1 MVHFNWLQLNEMVG
15 HHYIHVA
22 TAILVTLLL
31 IVFAFIANRKLKKSQ
46 KSNIAPADKFSVRGV
61 AELFTEVIVNLSD
74 MVLGPENR
82 KYVPLFGSI
91 FLYVLFNNLM
101 GMVPGM
107 TPATDNVNT
116 TVAVG
121 IFSFLAYNYFGLR
134 EGGLHYLKH
143 FLGPVIWLA
152 WLMLPL
158 EIVSHLVRPMS
169 LGLRL
174 MGNMQGDHTV
184 IGIFLELAPWG
195 VPIIFYGMGL
205 LVSVIQSF
213 VFTLL
218 SMVYLSM
225 AVAHEEH

>member
-1 MVHFNWLQLNEMVG
+1 MTHFNWLQLIESVG
-15 HHYIHVA
+15 HHYIHIA
-22 TAILVTLLL
+22 TALLVTVIL
-31 IVFAFIANRKLKKSQ
+31 IVFAFVAKVQLTKAQ
-46 KSNIAPADKFSVRGV
+46 KTNSAPAGKFSVRGV
-61 AELFTEVIVNLSD
+61 AELFTEVVINLND
-74 MVLGPENR
+74 MVLGPQHR
-82 KYVPLFGSI
+82 KYVPLFGAI
-91 FLYVLFNNLM
+91 FLYILFNNIM
-101 GMVPGM
+101 GMIPGM

-121 IFSFLAYNYFGLR
+121 IFSFLAYNYFGLK
-134 EGGLHYLKH
+134 EGGFTYLKH

-195 VPIIFYGMGL
+195 VPIIFYGLGL
-205 LVSVIQSF
+205 FVGIIQSF

>member
-1 MVHFNWLQLNEMVG
+1 MNHFNWLQLIESVG
-15 HHYIHVA
+15 HHYIHIA
-22 TAILVTLLL
+22 TALLVTGIL
-31 IVFAFIANRKLKKSQ
+31 FAFAFAARLQLATAQ
-46 KSNIAPADKFSVRGV
+46 KSNFAPADKFSIRGV
-61 AELFTEVIVNLSD
+61 AELFTEVVINLSD

-82 KYVPLFGSI
+82 RYVPLFGSI
-91 FLYVLFNNLM
+91 FLYVLFNNIM
-101 GMVPGM
+101 GMIPGM

-121 IFSFLAYNYFGLR
+121 IFSFLTYNYFGLR
-134 EGGLHYLKH
+134 AGGLTYLKH

-184 IGIFLELAPWG
+184 IGIFLDLAPWG
-195 VPIIFYGMGL
+195 VPIIFYGLGL
-205 LVSVIQSF
+205 FVSVVQSF

-225 AVAHEEH
+225 AVAHDEH